1 MSIAV
6 SRIAVAP
13 HFSAIAYIG
22 VLRES
27 RTESVRVRSVF
38 SFAPELVIV
47 PSPMPS
53 SVSNSRGES
62 EFHHESIEAPFLIA
76 VAAVIILN
84 VDEGGCALSIPA
96 LSMPRPLSP
105 P

>member
-13 HFSAIAYIG
+13 YFSAIAYIG

-27 RTESVRVRSVF
+27 RTASVSVRSVF
-38 SFAPELVIV
+38 SVAPALLIV
-47 PSPMPS
+47 LSS
-53 SVSNSRGES
+53 KSLSVSNSRGES

-84 VDEGGCALSIPA
+84 VDDGGCGFSIPA
-96 LSMPRPLSP
+96 LSTPRPFSP